1 VSQVNE
7 PKYFIADGHR
17 YLVMSIDF
25 FAGNAPII
33 EDILYKHGFDT
44 RKVVTRIDDPDQ
56 NVVTFVQ
63 SLEDGADDD
72 EDVYFRGRGTRSDH

>member
-1 VSQVNE
+1 MSQVDR
-7 PKYFIADGHR
+7 PKYFIADGCRH
-17 YLVMSIDF
+17 LVMSVDF

-63 SLEDGADDD
+63 SLEDGVDG
-72 EDVYFRGRGTRSDH
+72 EDVYFRGRRTRSDH